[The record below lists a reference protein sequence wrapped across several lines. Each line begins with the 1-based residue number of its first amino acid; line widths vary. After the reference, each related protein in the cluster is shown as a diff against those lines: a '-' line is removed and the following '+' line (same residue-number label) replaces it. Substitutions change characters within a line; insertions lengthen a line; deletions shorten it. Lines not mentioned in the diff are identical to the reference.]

1 MRESEKG
8 EHRNRLEEELKRFD
22 KQMARLRDTIQ
33 NNLEDLNGDV
43 KKPMKA
49 YNAKAQVDAALE
61 LLQTISARSREE
73 FYAM

>member
-1 MRESEKG
+1 
-8 EHRNRLEEELKRFD
+8 
-22 KQMARLRDTIQ
+22 
-33 NNLEDLNGDV
+33 
-43 KKPMKA
+43 MKA